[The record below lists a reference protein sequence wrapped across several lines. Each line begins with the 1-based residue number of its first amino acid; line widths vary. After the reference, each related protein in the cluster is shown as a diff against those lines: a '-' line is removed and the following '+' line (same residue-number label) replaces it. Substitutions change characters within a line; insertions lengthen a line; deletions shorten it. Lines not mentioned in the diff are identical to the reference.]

1 MGQQIQVGVFNST
14 VSKHEEQTK
23 NKQQL
28 RTNNL
33 VFALWDLCSELFW
46 QVKYFG
52 RDPTDGRMRLSRKVL
67 QSPVAT
73 VVKTLSEKQS
83 ISVGSS
89 SSQTSSTAPV
99 AEDAWSSD
107 PVTKE
112 AVHKDLTVLS
122 IDRHSE
128 ICTVVFQL
136 LKPVFLHL
144 ASTGGY
150 KSRRTCGL
158 MCGRCT
164 SRNVRVLT

>member
-1 MGQQIQVGVFNST
+1 MGQQIQVGVCNAT
-14 VSKHEEQTK
+14 VSNQ
-23 NKQQL
+23 
-28 RTNNL
+28 RGIL
-33 VFALWDLCSELFW
+33 VFELWDLCSELFW

-83 ISVGSS
+83 ISVGSN
-89 SSQTSSTAPV
+89 SSQTSRTAPV

-112 AVHKDLTVLS
+112 AAHKDLTVPF

-136 LKPVFLHL
+136 LELVFLHL
-144 ASTGGY
+144 ASTDGY
-150 KSRRTCGL
+150 KSRRGRDL

-164 SRNVRVLT
+164 SRNVRVLP